1 MRILIAVGSMH
12 PTQGGPP
19 VVVVGHAAALADRG
33 HDVTIVTTSLP
44 GQAEETVDAWQQL
57 KKDNIKLLQFDRDR
71 PAALGASKSLN
82 KFLAESQNAFDV
94 AHLHGVWE
102 QCLAS
107 VGKYARQN
115 SIPYVIAPHGM
126 LDHYSMARSRAKK
139 WIARYLFGTQAMLKN
154 AAAAQFGTEDERDE
168 AASLKHPWKP
178 FIIRNGV
185 PEEIF
190 SQPKTDLDLNAL
202 FPQLADA
209 DPLFVFYSRMH
220 YKKGIDIL
228 LESIAKTVVEFPR
241 ARYLIA
247 ALAQDQQYENTIRER
262 ASKDDLKNSV
272 VVTTELTG
280 SRGAG
285 ILQLA
290 DVFVLPS
297 RQEGF
302 SMAILEAM
310 ANKLPLLISD
320 MCHMQFVTDIKA
332 GLVSDISVDNFS
344 AALRQVL
351 EMNDDDRKQLGEN
364 GRQWIQQNCT
374 WKSIARQLEE
384 MYVSLIETAR

>member
-12 PTQGGPP
+12 PSQGGPP
-19 VVVVGHAAALADRG
+19 VVVAGHAAAMASRG
-33 HDVTIVTTSLP
+33 HDITIVTLTLA
-44 GQAEETVDAWQQL
+44 GQKEETVAAWPQL
-57 KKDNIKLLQFDRDR
+57 EHQRIKLLQFDRDS
-71 PAALGASKSLN
+71 PAAIGSSKSLN
-82 KFLAESQNAFDV
+82 KFLTHCDEKFDI
-94 AHLHGVWE
+94 AHIHGVWE

-107 VGKYARQN
+107 VGKFAKRN

-126 LDHYSMARSRAKK
+126 LDHYSMARSRTKK
-139 WIARYLFGTQAMLKN
+139 WIARYVFGTQAMLRN
-154 AAAAQFGTEDERDE
+154 AAAAQFGTEDESAE
-168 AASLKHPWKP
+168 AASLNHPWKP

-190 SQPKTDLDLNAL
+190 TQPKTSLDVISL
-202 FPQLADA
+202 FPQLAGA

-220 YKKGIDIL
+220 HKKGIDIL
-228 LESIAKTVVEFPR
+228 LEAISRTAGEFPR
-241 ARYLIA
+241 AKYLIA
-247 ALAQDQQYENTIRER
+247 ALAQDQQYENTIRDR
-262 ASKDDLKNSV
+262 ASKEDVAKSV

-310 ANKLPLLISD
+310 ANGLPLLISD

-332 GLVSDISVDNFS
+332 GFVSDISVDQFS
-344 AALRQVL
+344 AALRQML
-351 EMNDDDRKQLGEN
+351 ELSKDGRKQLGQN

-374 WKSIARQLEE
+374 WKSIAQQLEE
-384 MYVSLIETAR
+384 MYVSLIEAA